1 MQRLIYTALIPL
13 LINSV
18 TASDNGIASD
28 KTNRTRGSLSVQI
41 DSLTQS
47 VDDTTPKANVNSSTE
62 IDSPYSPD
70 SYNLA
75 QLAEWNTKGRRTVDD
90 DTTDHI
96 ECDDHPLFM
105 SYASLLDPYMKKHR
119 SMYSKAEETSFNQ
132 LLSQIGEDFKSIL
145 PTERY
150 KIAQQFN
157 ILAMFKGGLTFI
169 KIKGKGKK
177 KRQEE
182 VRCTLAERL
191 RIGKNRH
198 NPMQFQCAQIE
209 SGNIT
214 AEEAAL
220 NLYGSWTTEGVLDQ
234 RVKSCKWRL
243 KSNGFNLY
251 SWPDSEIVELLTIR
265 SATPH
270 VAKESTY
277 SEDEIAELC
286 KRIRKRGNRKSKY
299 INNTAAPLLT
309 KEWWKKGVLNEAIA
323 ECVEIV

>member
-1 MQRLIYTALIPL
+1 MSRTGILI
-13 LINSV
+13 V
-18 TASDNGIASD
+18 
-28 KTNRTRGSLSVQI
+28 V
-41 DSLTQS
+41 
-47 VDDTTPKANVNSSTE
+47 
-62 IDSPYSPD
+62 
-70 SYNLA
+70 
-75 QLAEWNTKGRRTVDD
+75 
-90 DTTDHI
+90 H
-96 ECDDHPLFM
+96 H
-105 SYASLLDPYMKKHR
+105 
-119 SMYSKAEETSFNQ
+119 
-132 LLSQIGEDFKSIL
+132 LSQIGEDFKSIL